1 MPPHKAN
8 MDARNSTGL
17 DPGAVHDLLFP
28 SVGGRELRSLGYALR
43 ARRSRAGRAASQPG
57 APDHGA
63 VEGAGGVGQ
72 HRGMSHHTTREHIP
86 AMQNETRQTTPAAAF
101 SRSSIKRLP
110 AKLREAVDQAIA
122 DGATI
127 DEITERIRTEGE
139 TCSRSAVGRYAKD
152 MRDLIRKQQGTDR
165 TIKAWVDALG
175 ERPEGGAGLMLI
187 ETLQTM
193 VLATVAALN
202 ARDEPASLQEL
213 DRLSHI
219 LKRIEGTDKL
229 RKDRE
234 RAAEKAKSAGRAK
247 GQGGLSP
254 EAVAIIRAEV
264 EGRAP
269 PPPPAPRTVTSA
281 PVDPWNPAEFPAVPV
296 NPDESHLSPANH
308 YESWTEIAPRVYRTS
323 PTSIL
328 SLGPAEARASKVFPD
343 TPLDPLPADRTPG
356 RDPGEKSGFIPPDP
370 CGSRPKNEPAA
381 SRHIAHSTWP
391 CPPPL

>member
-1 MPPHKAN
+1 M
-8 MDARNSTGL
+8 
-17 DPGAVHDLLFP
+17 
-28 SVGGRELRSLGYALR
+28 
-43 ARRSRAGRAASQPG
+43 
-57 APDHGA
+57 
-63 VEGAGGVGQ
+63 GQ
-72 HRGMSHHTTREHIP
+72 HGGMSHNTTREHIP
-86 AMQNETRQTTPAAAF
+86 AMQNEAQKTPTSPAF

-110 AKLREAVDQAIA
+110 AKLREAVDQAVA

-127 DEITERIRTEGE
+127 DEITARIRAEGE

-152 MRDLIRKQQGTDR
+152 MRDLIRQQQETDR

-175 ERPEGGAGLMLI
+175 ERPEGGAGRMLI

-219 LKRIEGTDKL
+219 LKRIESTEKL

-234 RAAEKAKSAGRAK
+234 RAAEKTEKTAQANQPK

-264 EGRAP
+264 EGKAP
-269 PPPPAPRTVTSA
+269 PSPASRTVTSV
-281 PVDPWNPAEFPAVPV
+281 PVDPWNPAEFPAIRD
-296 NPDESHLSPANH
+296 NPGESHSIPDNPGESHLSPANH

-328 SLGPAEARASKVFPD
+328 SLGPE
-343 TPLDPLPADRTPG
+343 
-356 RDPGEKSGFIPPDP
+356 
-370 CGSRPKNEPAA
+370 
-381 SRHIAHSTWP
+381 
-391 CPPPL
+391 